1 MSDNIR
7 KVTIEAYVYDS
18 RRGSDGRPRPI
29 VNAIVELSVLPK
41 KVQGEAGARASVIH
55 KVETDDDGCARF
67 HVSPDEKCQYQCE
80 ACAFGLRGCSS
91 PITISPQCAVERTEI
106 KFPLDLTV
114 EMHDPTKGG
123 ACNDFAAGGA
133 AVLVARWSCKG
144 IEDKAALAR
153 SLRVEVDAK
162 RGSVGS
168 IPPVHVDDDHCE
180 VRVPMSLASGFGT
193 FEPEVRLIEREGT
206 RAFISAGTSVTVND
220 SRHMVG
226 GDLNIRLHRTAN
238 ETTHDIALWA
248 VIRKSCEAMSFNNY
262 MRFTDHVLCGR
273 AFDDAGDEGCW
284 PELWK
289 ARTNEVTALSQR
301 RFLPFTDSDAYR
313 LLKIA
318 TEAFVTVNSGVCA
331 RIPFNRNDRDYLLR
345 RDLSDTDLNGL
356 WHNYLVRVNGTH
368 DRIIPY
374 LAIIREKL
382 RDVPIRASSLGQF
395 QMPDDTYGILQAKL
409 AAPCFNE
416 LIWSY
421 WHEEAMVVQT
431 INALCRRF
439 QNVRRPGDIDPL
451 ATLDID
457 PLRSLNNLLWGLIQD
472 EQHRLSVVRRNYE
485 YDHHYGLRLEGRA
498 TRNLRPA
505 DSRSKF
511 LEAFHNLLALCWKFF
526 KQDDDTTYKADGF
539 TVLNGLKEVH
549 LLLSHGAHN
558 QFGDLPTVSRTEMLM
573 NLWLL
578 ARPEF
583 REFLPGR
590 TMTANPEIWI
600 DRVDAMK
607 KLQNWTDVS
616 ALHFR
621 NLAVYGEQIL
631 ASVRYGNWTDISD
644 PSHAANWARFWRPQL
659 QSYIHDYRVVTGA
672 DLASESEVDTTLPAV
687 HLSRRL
693 AEQVRA
699 ARA

>member
-1 MSDNIR
+1 
-7 KVTIEAYVYDS
+7 
-18 RRGSDGRPRPI
+18 
-29 VNAIVELSVLPK
+29 
-41 KVQGEAGARASVIH
+41 
-55 KVETDDDGCARF
+55 
-67 HVSPDEKCQYQCE
+67 
-80 ACAFGLRGCSS
+80 
-91 PITISPQCAVERTEI
+91 
-106 KFPLDLTV
+106 
-114 EMHDPTKGG
+114 
-123 ACNDFAAGGA
+123 
-133 AVLVARWSCKG
+133 
-144 IEDKAALAR
+144 
-153 SLRVEVDAK
+153 
-162 RGSVGS
+162 
-168 IPPVHVDDDHCE
+168 
-180 VRVPMSLASGFGT
+180 
-193 FEPEVRLIEREGT
+193 
-206 RAFISAGTSVTVND
+206 
-220 SRHMVG
+220 
-226 GDLNIRLHRTAN
+226 
-238 ETTHDIALWA
+238 
-248 VIRKSCEAMSFNNY
+248 
-262 MRFTDHVLCGR
+262 
-273 AFDDAGDEGCW
+273 
-284 PELWK
+284 
-289 ARTNEVTALSQR
+289 
-301 RFLPFTDSDAYR
+301 
-313 LLKIA
+313 
-318 TEAFVTVNSGVCA
+318 
-331 RIPFNRNDRDYLLR
+331 
-345 RDLSDTDLNGL
+345 
-356 WHNYLVRVNGTH
+356 
-368 DRIIPY
+368 
-374 LAIIREKL
+374 
-382 RDVPIRASSLGQF
+382 
-395 QMPDDTYGILQAKL
+395 
-409 AAPCFNE
+409 
-416 LIWSY
+416 
-421 WHEEAMVVQT
+421 MVVQT
-431 INALCRRF
+431 INSLCRRF

-558 QFGDLPTVSRTEMLM
+558 QFGDLPTVSRIEMLM

-644 PSHAANWARFWRPQL
+644 PAHAANWARFWRPQL

-687 HLSRRL
+687 HLRRRL
-693 AEQVRA
+693 AEQVRSV
-699 ARA
+699 RT